1 MNIEKTMGNYLVPDK
16 SKIEKEKF
24 IKKFRR
30 EVGAQLYPEEMEQF
44 VSNLYDM
51 DDDTYDI
58 WRDYLVKREYKY
70 VLRGIKYILPFTEQ
84 GNTQHYEKGCI
95 IVEMGVRENKYINNA
110 IKNIRL
116 YLSND
121 NNINN
126 IKLEKAKVENG
137 TSEYLKLAQDAF
149 EELYGDFKTPEIK
162 EYYEL
167 LYSSIPSDMLRKI
180 DKILDKCDTK
190 EEEHKEYKFNSIAK
204 EERIRRNKHRH

>member
-1 MNIEKTMGNYLVPDK
+1 
-16 SKIEKEKF
+16 
-24 IKKFRR
+24 
-30 EVGAQLYPEEMEQF
+30 MEQF

-51 DDDTYDI
+51 DDETYQI
-58 WRDYLVKREYKY
+58 WRNYLAKRDYKH

-95 IVEMGVRENKYINNA
+95 IIEMGVRENKYINNA

-116 YLSND
+116 YLFNE

-162 EYYEL
+162 EYYEI

-180 DKILDKCDTK
+180 DKILGKGDTK

-204 EERIRRNKHRH
+204 EERVRRNKHRH